1 MSNHPLARANA
12 PPCARCSGM
21 RGKSPYV
28 TTFPDC
34 IKDTAAKADV
44 CTLVGWLGNLR
55 ESANKDLFESL
66 SLHFFWTK
74 TKQFY
79 SWRHRCSPSSIG
91 NSTTP
96 WCHLVHSSNG
106 DNFWSEIYLKLI
118 WRSLKELLVTCPGKN
133 NNKNLFES
141 WHICQVDD
149 TKLADI
155 LVDRTWPPTCCRQG
169 SNPPSLGSRRES
181 SLWTQSHSCHHL
193 IKILDCLSKFCQ
205 QSPVRCK
212 TPARSAGLRPPSGI
226 GRGLALTHWVPPT

>member
-74 TKQFY
+74 KQN
-79 SWRHRCSPSSIG
+79 
-91 NSTTP
+91 NST
-96 WCHLVHSSNG
+96 HG
-106 DNFWSEIYLKLI
+106 D
-118 WRSLKELLVTCPGKN
+118 RGALLPLLATQLPHGATWFILQMVTTTD
-133 NNKNLFES
+133 
-141 WHICQVDD
+141 Q
-149 TKLADI
+149 
-155 LVDRTWPPTCCRQG
+155 
-169 SNPPSLGSRRES
+169 
-181 SLWTQSHSCHHL
+181 
-193 IKILDCLSKFCQ
+193 KF
-205 QSPVRCK
+205 
-212 TPARSAGLRPPSGI
+212 I
-226 GRGLALTHWVPPT
+226 

>member
-21 RGKSPYV
+21 RWKSPYV

-106 DNFWSEIYLKLI
+106 DNYWSKIYLKLI
-118 WRSLKELLVTCPGKN
+118 WRSLKESGLGYLPRERGICWMELRKTTIKTSLKVDIFVRSMIPSWQIYWSIVPGN
-133 NNKNLFES
+133 Q
-141 WHICQVDD
+141 HV
-149 TKLADI
+149 ADKAPI
-155 LVDRTWPPTCCRQG
+155 LHLWVPGENRVCE
-169 SNPPSLGSRRES
+169 PSLIVATT
-181 SLWTQSHSCHHL
+181 W
-193 IKILDCLSKFCQ
+193 
-205 QSPVRCK
+205 
-212 TPARSAGLRPPSGI
+212 
-226 GRGLALTHWVPPT
+226 